1 MLAFTKVALNKLFRT
16 RSRGDEDAGEPH
28 GEMGFLEHIEE
39 LRKVLFRCCLVFAI
53 AAGFSLVYYRDI
65 FRALRWPLEKAM
77 VADAVKR
84 GDAAQLRAEAAAVR
98 QAEAAKR
105 REAASALPADAA
117 QAEVEAAALAE
128 TLARTERELAEREAA
143 EALADAVSANTR
155 EAVAAG
161 GAPKPPVADPEAGRR
176 VLAAIGETG
185 KIPAEA
191 LTGVIARPGA
201 LIHMQVMK
209 IMDVFTIL
217 MDVAMFGGLAMAGP
231 FILMF
236 GAGFLAPA
244 LTASEKRFITP
255 VILAAM
261 ALFCVGALLSFFW
274 LCPISIEFALYLC
287 RQMNLAW
294 NWTAADYY
302 SFVVM
307 MTLLVGLVFEFPLV
321 VVALQYFE
329 VTGTRWLLSIWR
341 QALLGILV
349 IAVVFTPLGD
359 PLSVSVLTGVLF
371 ALYLAAIFV
380 GDWLMRMKRRR
391 MQREADALEI

>member
-1 MLAFTKVALNKLFRT
+1 MLAFVKVALNKLFRT
-16 RSRGDEDAGEPH
+16 RTRGDESEASGS
-28 GEMGFLEHIEE
+28 MGFLEHIEE

-53 AAGFSLVYYRDI
+53 AAGFSLAYYQEI
-65 FRALRWPLEKAM
+65 FHALRLPLEKAM
-77 VADAVKR
+77 ASDAGKRRETAAARLEAAVKTHDDAVKR
-84 GDAAQLRAEAAAVR
+84 KSAATA
-98 QAEAAKR
+98 
-105 REAASALPADAA
+105 P
-117 QAEVEAAALAE
+117 AEVEAIGREEALAALAVE
-128 TLARTERELAEREAA
+128 VAKREASAAA
-143 EALADAVSANTR
+143 EEAVNAGAVSP
-155 EAVAAG
+155 V
-161 GAPKPPVADPEAGRR
+161 APKYDPEAGQR
-176 VLAAIGETG
+176 VLDAIVDTG

-191 LTGVIARPGA
+191 LTGVIHRPGTV
-201 LIHMQVMK
+201 INMQVMK

-217 MDVAMFGGLAMAGP
+217 MDVAMFGGLALAGP

-255 VILAAM
+255 VIIAAM
-261 ALFCVGALLSFFW
+261 TLFACGAVLSFFW

-287 RQMNLAW
+287 RQMGLAW

-307 MTLLVGLVFEFPLV
+307 MTLLVGLVFEFPLI

-329 VTGTRWLLSIWR
+329 ITSTRWLLSIWR

-359 PLSVSVLTGVLF
+359 PLSVSVLTGILF
-371 ALYLAAIFV
+371 GLYLAAIFI
-380 GDWLMRMKRRR
+380 GDWLVRMKRRR
-391 MQREADALEI
+391 QARMVVDLD